1 MSRKKVFRN
10 IGWIALLTVWSF
22 WAGGNFNVAWNRDY
36 SMSYKASLIMGGIA
50 LIVVLLVMGL
60 VVQKV
65 AKKNGSTDSSKIAL
79 IVVSVLTA
87 LFILL
92 AWIKYDSVQQTK
104 FMEELEPHFIS
115 FYMEKAEN
123 QNVEI
128 ANLKEELSL
137 MFSYIKFE
145 LKSHP
150 DLNTLMNLK
159 TEEELFEKN
168 ALIPTLS
175 IQYLEWQEK
184 IGNTKHQDLYL
195 FFKLH

>member
-1 MSRKKVFRN
+1 
-10 IGWIALLTVWSF
+10 
-22 WAGGNFNVAWNRDY
+22 
-36 SMSYKASLIMGGIA
+36 MGGIA